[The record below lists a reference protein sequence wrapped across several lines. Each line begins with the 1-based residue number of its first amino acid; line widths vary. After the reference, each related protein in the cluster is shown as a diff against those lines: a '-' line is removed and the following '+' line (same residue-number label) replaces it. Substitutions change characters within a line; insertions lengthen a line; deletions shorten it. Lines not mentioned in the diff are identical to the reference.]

1 MREALLTVPGD
12 SNFEGGNSKVEML
25 EEKEK
30 EEAKGL
36 SRREFLKDAGLV
48 VGGAAVGSTAFLNAC
63 SSTKT
68 VTTTKTGTATTVTVT
83 STGAAVYTDPVD
95 GTTYSTLAALQAH
108 FNATHP
114 NGDSLITAFNVNGT
128 DYAFQV
134 KPYWSLAHVL
144 REGLGLFG
152 TRLGCSYGEC
162 GICTVIVDGIPIFSC
177 MMLACEMEG
186 KKVTTVEGLSNAGVL
201 NPIQQKFYDNEASQC
216 GICTPG
222 FLMAAQALINNNPKP
237 SMDDVRQAF
246 SGHLC
251 MCGSLHRHI
260 NATVGGV

>member
-1 MREALLTVPGD
+1 MD
-12 SNFEGGNSKVEML
+12 
-25 EEKEK
+25 KEK
-30 EEAKGL
+30 ELKGI

-48 VGGAAVGSTAFLNAC
+48 IGGATVGSIGILNAC
-63 SSTKT
+63 NKTTT
-68 VTTTKTGTATTVTVT
+68 VTVPVTNLADTTTVPITTTVTVT

-95 GTTYSTLAALQAH
+95 GTTYPTLAALQAH
-108 FNATHP
+108 FNAVHP
-114 NGDSLITAFNVNGT
+114 NGDASITGFNVNGK

-152 TRLGCSYGEC
+152 TRLSCQYGEC
-162 GICTVIVDGIPIFSC
+162 GICTVIVDGQAVLSC
-177 MMLACEMEG
+177 MMLACEMEN
-186 KKVTTVEGLSNAGVL
+186 KKVTTIEGLSNGGVL
-201 NPIQQKFYDNEASQC
+201 NPIQQKFYDNEVSQC

-222 FLMAAQALINNNPKP
+222 FVMAAQVLINNNPKP
-237 SMDDVRQAF
+237 TMDDVRQTFA
-246 SGHLC
+246 GHLC